1 MTTAAMEPDLSR
13 IRWKL
18 TGRYVLISGF
28 VLLVFGVVVF
38 LEVSRARSALLRE
51 QVQQLA
57 SAAAS
62 QMPLILHEVEEYNQ
76 LPNQQLQLE
85 SGHVALL
92 ESRASTL
99 DTKKIVLF
107 NKDRQILSEYGELP
121 TDLKALQSLKRPNER
136 QSVAVPNGVG
146 YWRPVYLRESTA
158 ANRELEGYVF
168 SALSTATSDRELVR
182 LRNGLVVGGAVGAL
196 AAAMLSQWM
205 VRSSLK
211 PIRDQLQRLMRFSS
225 DASHELRHPLTAIR
239 AVIGAARERGQ
250 LDRAEP
256 ELSHKLNRIDQAAA
270 EMTRLVDDLLLLTR
284 LDRAAPDQQHWQRF
298 DLCDLAE
305 DLAALYQDRAAS
317 QHLQLRC
324 ALQRPAMV
332 HGHPDQLRRLVS
344 NLLVN
349 AMQFTPAGGAVSL
362 QVHSQGQQV
371 SVVIKDDGPGIPVE
385 QRALVFERFWQAD
398 ASRSGSNTGLGL
410 SIARSITQVH
420 GGLIEA
426 QSARSGGCRMVALL
440 PAAS

>member
-1 MTTAAMEPDLSR
+1 MEPDLSR

-420 GGLIEA
+420 GWLIEA